1 MDKQIDSK
9 TCYGQYI
16 LLIPYFEI
24 HLNFV
29 KIEVISSTNN
39 QVLISNE
46 NVKTFYV
53 RGRRNAKY
61 SLLDSKLNS

>member
-24 HLNFV
+24 HFNFV
-29 KIEVISSTNN
+29 KIEAH
-39 QVLISNE
+39 E

-53 RGRRNAKY
+53 KGRRNAKY